1 MMAGIPPPQSV
12 AQSFNCNRCNVSFA
26 QFQSIPNA
34 RLRILFQKSSMTS
47 EVISKIFTEGRFEMP
62 EAFDVPASVL
72 IPIGMKSFQIRSGHY
87 SFIENHEYIIIDF

>member
-1 MMAGIPPPQSV
+1 MAVIPSPQSV

-26 QFQSIPNA
+26 HFQSIPNA

-47 EVISKIFTEGRFEMP
+47 DVISKIFRDGRFEMP

-72 IPIGMKSFQIRSGHY
+72 IPIGMKSYRIRSGHY
-87 SFIENHEYIIIDF
+87 NIIENHEYIIIDF